1 MSRTD
6 TESPSCIDNANGAHQ
21 AIEIGEGFAH
31 PHENDVVDLF
41 AALPFDG
48 DDLIDNFIRTQVS
61 RKAVETARAKLAA
74 VRATDLRR
82 DANWQPVRSAPVK
95 RGRGRNQNRFDQV
108 SIAQSKQ
115 KLPRGIARSQ
125 HADAVALASDRKS

>member
-6 TESPSCIDNANGAHQ
+6 TESPWCVDDPNRTHQ
-21 AIEIGEGFAH
+21 VAEIGEWFAH

-41 AALPFDG
+41 AALPFDR
-48 DDLIDNFIRTQVS
+48 DDLINNFIRTQVS

-82 DANWQPVRSAPVK
+82 DANCPPVRSAPVK
-95 RGRGRNQNRFDQV
+95 PGRGRNQNRFDQI
-108 SIAQSKQ
+108 SIAQS
-115 KLPRGIARSQ
+115 
-125 HADAVALASDRKS
+125 